1 MEMLKEMRVEF
12 LSGSLSLEG
21 ILSLPEGKGPS
32 PAVVVCHPH
41 PLYGGDMRNSVVVAI
56 CRALAQRRMLALR
69 FNFRGVGRSQGSYGG
84 GIGEQ
89 EDAKAALSFIAARDE
104 VDRERVGLV
113 GYSFGAVVASE
124 INDLQDQV
132 QAVAAVCPPLSE
144 SGKERLKGYVKPK
157 LIIGAGE
164 DDVAPAQEL
173 RRLAEQ
179 LPEPKSCEVIA
190 GADHFL
196 SGYAHEVADKVAAF
210 FSDAL
215 GANRKD

>member
-1 MEMLKEMRVEF
+1 MIKETRVEF
-12 LSGSLSLEG
+12 LSGGLSLEG
-21 ILSLPEGKGPS
+21 VLSLPDGKGPS

-41 PLYGGDMRNSVVVAI
+41 PLHGGDMRSSVVVAI
-56 CRALAQRRMLALR
+56 CRELAQWRILALR
-69 FNFRGVGRSQGSYGG
+69 FNFRGVGQSQGSYGE

-89 EDAKAALSFIAARDE
+89 EDVKAALSFIATQDN
-104 VDRERVGLV
+104 VDKERIGLA

-124 INDLQDQV
+124 INDLQYQV
-132 QAVAAVCPPLSE
+132 QAMAAVCPPLSE

-173 RRLAEQ
+173 RRLVEQ
-179 LPEPKSCEVIA
+179 LPEPKRYDVIA

-196 SGYAHEVADKVAAF
+196 SGYEHEVADKVAAF